1 MSAQTGDSQPVRVR
15 LAGCQADYHRLALL
29 AQPYSALLQRV
40 VFESA
45 EPDTRFPD
53 GERLCMSLLV
63 PPSLLDRWCPCG
75 DGIVSVDMGG
85 HILFL
90 EIMRTCARAGI
101 LSPEEIDG

>member
-1 MSAQTGDSQPVRVR
+1 MSAQTGDSQLIRVR

-29 AQPYSALLQRV
+29 AQPHSALLQRV
-40 VFESA
+40 AFENA
-45 EPDTRFPD
+45 EPDTRFPE
-53 GERLCMSLLV
+53 GERQCLSVLV
-63 PPSLLDRWCPCG
+63 PPSMLDRWRTCG
-75 DGIVSVDMGG
+75 NGVAPEAVGE